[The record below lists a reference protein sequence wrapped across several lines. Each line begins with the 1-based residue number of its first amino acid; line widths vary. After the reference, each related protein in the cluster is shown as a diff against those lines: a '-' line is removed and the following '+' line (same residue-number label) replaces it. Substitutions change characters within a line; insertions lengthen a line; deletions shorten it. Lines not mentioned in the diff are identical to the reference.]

1 MNKTIEVTIEQTEDS
16 LALKAV
22 LSKSVGL
29 SRREIS
35 RLKFTNGILLNGE
48 NCRITEIVHTGDIV
62 TLTFTEKDLPH
73 VIRMTGKPEILYEDD
88 DLVIVNKPAGMVCHP
103 SHEHLD
109 DDMGTV
115 LQNYYGS
122 HFTVRAIGR
131 LDKDVSGLMVYAKNQ
146 PAASR
151 LSAQRSKEE
160 LHKVYHAI
168 VEGILEKKKGTLEY
182 SLIRQEGT
190 KQRLISKDGQKCI
203 THYKVLKEFDTYS
216 FVEISIETGRTHQ
229 IRAGMA
235 NAGHP
240 LCGDVLYGGST
251 NLISRPALHC
261 AVLDLKQPFKN
272 TPIHIALEEAEDM
285 KKLLK

>member
-73 VIRMTGKPEILYEDD
+73 VIRMIGKPEILYEDE

-168 VEGILEKKKGTLEY
+168 VEGILEKKKGTLVY

-203 THYKVLKEFDTYS
+203 THYKVLKEYVSNS
-216 FVEISIETGRTHQ
+216 FKT
-229 IRAGMA
+229 
-235 NAGHP
+235 
-240 LCGDVLYGGST
+240 L
-251 NLISRPALHC
+251 
-261 AVLDLKQPFKN
+261 
-272 TPIHIALEEAEDM
+272 
-285 KKLLK
+285 